1 MTLRTWKEGDKIK
14 PLGMGGKSKKV
25 SDILI
30 DQKASF
36 FEKED
41 QLVLL
46 DKSDE
51 IIWLVGR
58 KLSES
63 VKYNSETKEYLKLEY
78 IPLA

>member
-1 MTLRTWKEGDKIK
+1 
-14 PLGMGGKSKKV
+14 MGGKSKKV